1 MDIGV
6 RELKQ
11 NLSAV
16 LERVSRGETVRVT
29 DRGVP
34 KAVLSPITDEAGL
47 ERGIDEGWV
56 RPATRRGLEPA
67 RRVRSSSTIR
77 DALAEDRYG

>member
-16 LERVSRGETVRVT
+16 LDRVSRGETVRVT

-34 KAVLSPITDEAGL
+34 KALLSPITDEAGL
-47 ERGIDEGWV
+47 QRGIDEGWV
-56 RPATRRGLEPA
+56 RAATQRGMGPV
-67 RRVRSSSTIR
+67 RRVRSTSTIR
-77 DALAEDRYG
+77 DVLAEDRQG